1 LAWRS
6 TPTPFDGYP
15 FESDAEGR
23 KTGSG
28 TVGDCR
34 LVLPSPTILS
44 NTMRADADA
53 DLTGMRQGA
62 AANEKPAQVFAGTDT
77 P

>member
-1 LAWRS
+1 
-6 TPTPFDGYP
+6 
-15 FESDAEGR
+15 
-23 KTGSG
+23 
-28 TVGDCR
+28 
-34 LVLPSPTILS
+34 
-44 NTMRADADA
+44 MRADADA